1 MTAAY
6 RHAEISVVAPFEYT
20 SIILAIIIGY
30 VLFGDLPGIYML
42 VGGAIVVAAGLFII
56 FRERRLGLE
65 RARAVKVTPAQG

>member
-1 MTAAY
+1 
-6 RHAEISVVAPFEYT
+6 
-20 SIILAIIIGY
+20 
-30 VLFGDLPGIYML
+30 ML